1 MVRGRLRRI
10 AGTFGTRGFTLAELI
25 VVMAVIGILAVLG
38 IPNFLSYWKSATL
51 RGGAQELTVVL
62 NSARQLAIKENQTVC
77 VKANNTATGAYSS
90 TTYGTKL
97 QYFVATTC
105 TGTAWTGAGTDSSG
119 YMTLGNDVRVQG
131 PTAGITFTYL
141 GAASGND
148 FYVCNPNDTG
158 RRAKITVSNSGR
170 VATAYENTAC

>member
-51 RGGAQELTVVL
+51 RGGAQELVAVL

-77 VKANNTATGAYSS
+77 VKADNSA
-90 TTYGTKL
+90 TTYGTRL
-97 QYFVATTC
+97 QYFVAPNC
-105 TGTAWTGAGTDSSG
+105 DGTAWKGAGTDSSG

-141 GAASGND
+141 GAASGNN